1 MSNETPAVFHNGSN
15 CECHSVYTGKCRG
28 AAHSICNAKFDVP
41 NQIPVVFHNASN
53 YNYHSVINELANK
66 FEKNFG
72 KNSEKYKIFPALIE
86 KDVTKIDK
94 DGDEIDVTTLKNKI
108 SW

>member
-1 MSNETPAVFHNGSN
+1 MSV
-15 CECHSVYTGKCRG
+15 
-28 AAHSICNAKFDVP
+28 
-41 NQIPVVFHNASN
+41 
-53 YNYHSVINELANK
+53 L
-66 FEKNFG
+66 G